1 MKNKIIILIIFII
14 LLVGTLSLVILF
26 TKDELLLKIAG
37 ERRKMIGPFIE
48 NYSPLECPNNAMG
61 IFYFGQS
68 NSSNTV
74 RPAIVAN
81 IPESIVQYD
90 WKTKKCYAYKEPLLG
105 SMDFHSNS
113 ATPLMEML
121 AKTFPNN
128 SIILIPFGV
137 PGSSVLEWA
146 YGGLSHIL
154 KDVYRSTRSLN
165 LKTSFTIFIQG
176 EKDSGTPGKTLEIF
190 QKSKHF
196 FHVNS
201 SDLNTNISFEDYR
214 SALNKI
220 LNESKNSSG
229 QASYFGI
236 VLASKCVSNPAYLPV
251 RDAQLSLTDKPGVF
265 IAADSDLI
273 PITREYR
280 YNLCRLTPLG
290 ANLLSKQLYDS
301 IINILKK

>member
-1 MKNKIIILIIFII
+1 MKNKNLILYFII
-14 LLVGTLSLVILF
+14 MLLVGILSFAIFF

-48 NYSPLECPNNAMG
+48 NYSPIECPNNAMG

-90 WKTKKCYAYKEPLLG
+90 WKTRKCYAYKEPLLG
-105 SMDFHSNS
+105 SMDFYSNS

-121 AKTFPNN
+121 AGTLPNN
-128 SIILIPFGV
+128 KIILIPFGV

-146 YGGLSHIL
+146 YGGLSHVL
-154 KDVYRSTRSLN
+154 KYVYLSTRSLN
-165 LKTSFTIFIQG
+165 LKTSITIFIQG
-176 EKDSGTPGKTLEIF
+176 EKDSGTPGETLEIF

-196 FHVNS
+196 YHVYS
-201 SDLNTNISFEDYR
+201 WDLYTNISFEDYR

-220 LNESKNSSG
+220 LNESKNSAG
-229 QASYFGI
+229 PASYFGI
-236 VLASKCVSNPAYLPV
+236 VLATKCVSNPAYSPV
-251 RDAQLSLTDKPGVF
+251 RDAQLSLTEKPGVF

-273 PITREYR
+273 PITTEYR
-280 YNLCRLTPLG
+280 YNLCRLTPAG
-290 ANLLSKQLYDS
+290 SSLLSKQLHDS